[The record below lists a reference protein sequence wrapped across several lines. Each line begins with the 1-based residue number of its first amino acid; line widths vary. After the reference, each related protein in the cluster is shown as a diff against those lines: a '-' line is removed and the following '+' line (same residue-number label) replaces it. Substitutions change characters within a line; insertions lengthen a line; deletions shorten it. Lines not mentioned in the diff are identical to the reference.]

1 MELPDVA
8 MILGRIEQKIDD
20 QGRNLTEFKDEQST
34 VNARMETKIDYT
46 NGQVRGLQ
54 IWKARAMGVIAVAIF
69 AAPVVLPVV
78 IH

>member
-1 MELPDVA
+1 MDIPDVA

-20 QGRNLTEFKDEQST
+20 QGKNLTDFKDEQST

-54 IWKARAMGVIAVAIF
+54 IWKARAMGVIAVSVF
-69 AAPVVLPVV
+69 AAPLVLPVLL
-78 IH
+78 H